1 MNTSWAILPQ
11 TWPSWSGA
19 IGWSFRGEPCNSNHR
34 FPMMLVFVGTQVPT
48 GLICYTYI
56 IYIYIQLYTVAL
68 VSHMCCFWSISILV
82 IFTSGFKT
90 FLVFNPWSLMPN
102 HRRKGASWCVDSQF
116 LGCATRVQCG
126 FLHVWSWYFRRLLRF
141 KHFPNRHPMT
151 NAYLKKALNL
161 GSMKSFSEGDVI
173 PFFLDNK
180 A

>member
-1 MNTSWAILPQ
+1 
-11 TWPSWSGA
+11 
-19 IGWSFRGEPCNSNHR
+19 
-34 FPMMLVFVGTQVPT
+34 
-48 GLICYTYI
+48 
-56 IYIYIQLYTVAL
+56 
-68 VSHMCCFWSISILV
+68 MCCFWSISILV

-173 PFFLDNK
+173 PIFFLITKLNCWYRWLTYERRGMSAPSRK
-180 A
+180 ITYLKPQIVHHVA